1 MGTKKV
7 TLCHKRHDCIGCG
20 SCSLLAPLRFQMNA
34 EDGKA
39 DMIGSKWHGTEFMV
53 AQIEEEEV
61 TATRKAV
68 DACPVSIIRLQK

>member
-1 MGTKKV
+1 
-7 TLCHKRHDCIGCG
+7 
-20 SCSLLAPLRFQMNA
+20 MNA

-61 TATRKAV
+61 VAIRKAV
-68 DACPVSIIRLQK
+68 DACPVGIIRLQK

>member
-7 TLCHKRHDCIGCG
+7 TLCHKRNDCIGCG
-20 SCSLLAPLRFQMNA
+20 SCSLLAPRRFEMNA

-39 DMIGSKWHGTEFMV
+39 DMIGGKWHGTEFMV

-61 TATRKAV
+61 TANRKAV
-68 DACPVSIIRLQK
+68 DACPVGIIRLQE